1 MSSNSRLRSLG
12 DREVGPGRPVYIT
25 GEIGINHNGDLENAF
40 ALIDAAADAGCDA
53 VKFQKRTPE
62 ICTPRDQWDV
72 ERDTPWGRM
81 TYIDYR
87 HRVEFGEDGYRAI
100 DEYCTK
106 RGIAWFASPW
116 DVESVAFLEKFDV
129 PCYKVASASLTDDE
143 LLRALRATGRAVVLS
158 TGMSTPKQ
166 IRHAVEVLGSDNI
179 VLCHATSTYPA
190 KAEELNL
197 RMIHTLQA
205 EYPNVPIGYSG
216 HETGLQTTLAAVALG
231 AAFVE
236 RHITLDRAMW
246 GSDQAASV
254 EPQGLT
260 RLVRDIRTIEESLGD
275 GVKKVYES
283 ELGPMKKL
291 RRVAGVV
298 AEAEAEA
305 APGADADREPATV

>member
-1 MSSNSRLRSLG
+1 MTSTTRLRALG
-12 DREVGPGRPVYIT
+12 DRLVGPGRPVYVT

-40 ALIDAAADAGCDA
+40 RLIDAAADAGCDA

-62 ICTPRDQWDV
+62 ICTPRDQWDI

-81 TYIDYR
+81 TYIAYR
-87 HRVEFGEDGYRAI
+87 HRVEFDEDGYRAI
-100 DEYCTK
+100 DAYCAK

-116 DVESVAFLEKFDV
+116 DIESVAFLEKFDV

-143 LLRALRATGRAVVLS
+143 LLRALRATGRTVVLS

-275 GVKKVYES
+275 GVKKVYAS

-298 AEAEAEA
+298 AEAEAAGA
-305 APGADADREPATV
+305 AADREPAAV